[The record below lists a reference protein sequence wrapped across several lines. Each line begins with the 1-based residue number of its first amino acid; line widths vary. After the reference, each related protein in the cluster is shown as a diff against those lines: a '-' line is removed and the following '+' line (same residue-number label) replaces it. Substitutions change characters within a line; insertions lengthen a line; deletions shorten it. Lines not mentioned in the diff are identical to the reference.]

1 LIIIDEKKNS
11 WTIFFG
17 VLAFRP
23 DLLSEKEA
31 NTKHANTQCRR
42 LGGEVP
48 QP

>member
-1 LIIIDEKKNS
+1 MIIMDAKKNS
-11 WTIFFG
+11 RTIFFG

-23 DLLSEKEA
+23 DLLSKKEA

-42 LGGEVP
+42 LGSELP